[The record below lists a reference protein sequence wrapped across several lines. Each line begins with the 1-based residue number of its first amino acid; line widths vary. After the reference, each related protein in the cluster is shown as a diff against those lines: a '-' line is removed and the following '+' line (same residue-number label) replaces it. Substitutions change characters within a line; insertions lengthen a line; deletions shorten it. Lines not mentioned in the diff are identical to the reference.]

1 MPTKILAPIFV
12 VVDKKIVKVMENQG
26 IPNSQNSFENEEG
39 SWGLRGPDFKIYS
52 NQNKYSG

>member
-39 SWGLRGPDFKIYS
+39 S
-52 NQNKYSG
+52 